1 MSPVRNERVLS
12 SRKTSIACIAL
23 VLGAVASGS
32 FAQTAQHVRP
42 PAVEK
47 KVDATF
53 PTQGLGSRSQV
64 KVVVRVTVTTDGT
77 VADPEIVESG
87 GPAFDAAVLDAVRRW
102 KFRPALRGDVPV
114 PSRIRIPFLFVP
126 PAAAG
131 AAASLDAGV
140 TGLPA
145 IAVAGDDAGVPAAFA
160 GSMDAGTAAPVPEVN
175 QVPAPEGPEAPAAQ
189 ESIRGR
195 ADGGEEVIE
204 VTAATR
210 RHVPTRGAADFQIE
224 TAQLAEV
231 PRGNASEFLKLAPG
245 ILLTNE
251 GGEGHAEQVFLRG
264 FDAREGQ
271 DIEFSVDGVPINESG
286 NFHGNGYSDTH
297 FIIPELVQS
306 LRVLEGPFDPR
317 QGNYAVAGSAE
328 YHLGLTERGLLAKVS
343 DGSYGTRRALLA
355 YGPPGS
361 TTGTFAAVQ
370 LYQTDG
376 YGKNRD
382 GHSASAIAQYEAR
395 NGSSLYRVT
404 AQGYTASFHTAGVL
418 RQDDFAAGRIG
429 FYDTYDFLQGEDASR
444 YSIAAAVESRT
455 ERITFTNQVFAI
467 YRPLRLREDFT
478 GFLLDVQQPDQRP
491 HSQRGDLIDLQVA
504 ETTLGARGSARLSG
518 EWFDLQQQIELG
530 YFARHDITSGFEQ
543 RIEAAT
549 KAPYLTEANLDSN
562 LDDIGLYADA
572 NLRFLPWLALR
583 GGLRADLFTYNV
595 QNLCAVRS
603 VENPSQT
610 NPQPDVSCKTQEG
623 TLGAHREANQSAS
636 TASSTAMPRASVIV
650 GPWAGVSFSASHGR
664 GVRSIDPVYI
674 TQDRATPFA
683 SVTATEAGLTFEGP
697 ILPDVR
703 VAFGTA
709 IFRTRVDQDLIFS
722 QTVGRNTLAGGTTR
736 VGSASAVRISGPVFD
751 VSVNGT
757 YVHATFDDTHLLIP
771 YVPDLVLRG
780 DGAVFTELPW
790 KILNLEGRPA
800 RVTFAT
806 GITFV
811 GRRPLPFG
819 ARSDRIF
826 TIDTNLEV
834 GWPILRVGLS
844 VTNLLD
850 SQYRL
855 GEYNFASDFHSQSQP
870 TLVPVRHFAAGAPRA
885 LLFTITTNFGG
896 SP

>member
-1 MSPVRNERVLS
+1 MPLVRNERVLS
-12 SRKTSIACIAL
+12 SRRVSIAL
-23 VLGAVASGS
+23 VIALGAVALRS
-32 FAQTAQHVRP
+32 FAQTAEHVRP

-53 PTQGLGSRSQV
+53 PTQGLGTRHQV
-64 KVVVRVTVTTDGT
+64 KVVVRVTVATDGT
-77 VADPEIVESG
+77 VVDPEIVESG

-131 AAASLDAGV
+131 AAGSLDGGV
-140 TGLPA
+140 AAPP
-145 IAVAGDDAGVPAAFA
+145 VATAEDAGVPAAVVSSLD
-160 GSMDAGTAAPVPEVN
+160 GGIAAPVPDVT
-175 QVPAPEGPEAPAAQ
+175 QPPASEGSEAAPAE
-189 ESIRGR
+189 ESVRGR

-210 RHVPTRGAADFQIE
+210 RHVPTRGTSDFQIE

-245 ILLTNE
+245 VLLTNE

-271 DIEFSVDGVPINESG
+271 DVEFSVDGVPINESG

-328 YHLGLTERGLLAKVS
+328 FHLGLTERGLLAKVS
-343 DGSYGTRRALLA
+343 DGSYGTRRALIA

-361 TTGTFAAVQ
+361 STGTFAAAQ

-376 YGKNRD
+376 YGQNRD
-382 GHSASAIAQYEAR
+382 GHSASAMAQYEAR

-404 AQGYTASFHTAGVL
+404 AQAYTASFHTAGVL
-418 RQDDFAAGRIG
+418 REDDFAAGRVG
-429 FYDTYDFLQGEDASR
+429 FYDTYDFLQGEDAAR

-455 ERITFTNQVFAI
+455 DRIAFTNQVFAI

-478 GFLLDVQQPDQRP
+478 GFLLDVQEPDQRA
-491 HSQRGDLIDLQVA
+491 HAQRGDLIDLQVK

-518 EWFDLQQQIELG
+518 EWLDLQQQIELG
-530 YFARHDITSGFEQ
+530 YFARHDIASGFQQ

-549 KAPYLTEANLDSN
+549 RAPYLTEANLDSN

-583 GGLRADLFTYNV
+583 GGFRADLFTYNV

-603 VENPSQT
+603 VEHPSPT
-610 NPQPDVSCKTQEG
+610 SPEPDVSCKTQEG
-623 TLGAHREANQSAS
+623 TLGAHREPNQSAS
-636 TASSTAMPRASVIV
+636 TASSTTMPRASVIV
-650 GPWAGVSFSASHGR
+650 GPWAGVSFSASYGR

-683 SVTATEAGLTFEGP
+683 SVTATEAGMTFEGT

-703 VAFGTA
+703 MAFGTA
-709 IFRTRVDQDLIFS
+709 IFRTHVDQDLIFS
-722 QTVGRNTLAGGTTR
+722 QTAGRNTLAGGTTR

-757 YVHATFDDTHLLIP
+757 YVHATLDDTGLLIP

-780 DGAVFTELPW
+780 DGAVFTDLPW

-800 RVTFAT
+800 RITLAT

-819 ARSDRIF
+819 TRSDRIF
-826 TIDTNLEV
+826 TIDTNVEI

>member
-1 MSPVRNERVLS
+1 MPLVRNERVLS
-12 SRKTSIACIAL
+12 SRRVSIAL
-23 VLGAVASGS
+23 VIALGAVALRS
-32 FAQTAQHVRP
+32 FAQTAEHVRP

-53 PTQGLGSRSQV
+53 PTQGLGTRHQV
-64 KVVVRVTVTTDGT
+64 KVVVRVTVATDGT
-77 VADPEIVESG
+77 VVDPEIIESG

-102 KFRPALRGDVPV
+102 KFRPALRGDIPV

-126 PAAAG
+126 PAAGG
-131 AAASLDAGV
+131 AAGSLDGGV
-140 TGLPA
+140 AAPPVA
-145 IAVAGDDAGVPAAFA
+145 IAEDAGVPAAVVSSVD
-160 GSMDAGTAAPVPEVN
+160 GGIAAPVPDVT
-175 QVPAPEGPEAPAAQ
+175 QAPAPEGSEAAPAE
-189 ESIRGR
+189 ESVRGR

-210 RHVPTRGAADFQIE
+210 RHVPTRGTSDFQIE

-245 ILLTNE
+245 VLLTNE

-271 DIEFSVDGVPINESG
+271 DVEFSVDGVPINESG

-328 YHLGLTERGLLAKVS
+328 FHLGLTERGLLAKVS
-343 DGSYGTRRALLA
+343 DGSYGTRRALIA

-361 TTGTFAAVQ
+361 STGTFAAAE

-376 YGKNRD
+376 YGQNRD
-382 GHSASAIAQYEAR
+382 GHSASAMAQYEAR
-395 NGSSLYRVT
+395 NGSSLYRIT
-404 AQGYTASFHTAGVL
+404 AQAYTASFHTAGVL
-418 RQDDFAAGRIG
+418 REDDFAAGRVG
-429 FYDTYDFLQGEDASR
+429 VYDTYDFLQGEDAAR

-455 ERITFTNQVFAI
+455 DRIAFTNQVFAI

-478 GFLLDVQQPDQRP
+478 GFLLDVQEPDQRA
-491 HSQRGDLIDLQVA
+491 HAQRGDLIDLQVK

-518 EWFDLQQQIELG
+518 EWLDLQQQIELG
-530 YFARHDITSGFEQ
+530 YFARHDIASGFQQ

-549 KAPYLTEANLDSN
+549 RAPYLTEANLDSN

-583 GGLRADLFTYNV
+583 GGFRADLFTYNV

-603 VENPSQT
+603 VEHPS
-610 NPQPDVSCKTQEG
+610 PASPEPDVSCKTQEG
-623 TLGAHREANQSAS
+623 TLGAHREPNQSAS
-636 TASSTAMPRASVIV
+636 TASSTTMPRASVIV
-650 GPWAGVSFSASHGR
+650 GPWAGVSFSASYGR

-683 SVTATEAGLTFEGP
+683 SVTATEAGMTFEGT

-703 VAFGTA
+703 MAFGTA
-709 IFRTRVDQDLIFS
+709 IFRTHVDQDLIFS
-722 QTVGRNTLAGGTTR
+722 QTAGRNTLAGGTTR

-757 YVHATFDDTHLLIP
+757 YVHATLDDTGLLIP

-780 DGAVFTELPW
+780 DGAVFTDLPW

-800 RVTFAT
+800 RITLAT

-819 ARSDRIF
+819 TRSDRIF

>member
-1 MSPVRNERVLS
+1 LSLVRNERVLS
-12 SRKTSIACIAL
+12 SRRVSIAL
-23 VLGAVASGS
+23 VTALGAVALRS
-32 FAQTAQHVRP
+32 FGQTAEHVRP

-64 KVVVRVTVTTDGT
+64 KVVVRVMVATDGT
-77 VADPEIVESG
+77 VVDPEIVESG

-131 AAASLDAGV
+131 AAGSLDGGV
-140 TGLPA
+140 AAPPVA
-145 IAVAGDDAGVPAAFA
+145 IAEDAGVPATVVSSVD
-160 GSMDAGTAAPVPEVN
+160 GGIAAPVPDVT
-175 QVPAPEGPEAPAAQ
+175 QPPASEGSEAAPAE
-189 ESIRGR
+189 ESVRGR

-210 RHVPTRGAADFQIE
+210 RHVPTRGTSDFQIE

-245 ILLTNE
+245 VLLTNE

-271 DIEFSVDGVPINESG
+271 DVEFSVDGVPINESG

-328 YHLGLTERGLLAKVS
+328 YHLGLSERGLLAKVS
-343 DGSYGTRRALLA
+343 DGSYGTRRALIA

-361 TTGTFAAVQ
+361 STGTFAAAQ

-376 YGKNRD
+376 YGQNRD
-382 GHSASAIAQYEAR
+382 GHSASAMAQYEAR

-404 AQGYTASFHTAGVL
+404 AQAYTASFHTAGVL
-418 RQDDFAAGRIG
+418 REDDFAAGRVG
-429 FYDTYDFLQGEDASR
+429 FYDTYDFLQGEDAAR
-444 YSIAAAVESRT
+444 YSIAATVESRT
-455 ERITFTNQVFAI
+455 DRIAFTNQVFAI

-478 GFLLDVQQPDQRP
+478 GFLLDVQEPDQRA
-491 HSQRGDLIDLQVA
+491 HAQRGDLIDLQVK

-518 EWFDLQQQIELG
+518 EWLDLQQQIELG
-530 YFARHDITSGFEQ
+530 YFARHDIASGFQQ

-549 KAPYLTEANLDSN
+549 RAPYLTEANLDSN

-583 GGLRADLFTYNV
+583 GGFRADLFTYNV

-603 VENPSQT
+603 VEHPS
-610 NPQPDVSCKTQEG
+610 PASPEPDVSCKTEEG
-623 TLGAHREANQSAS
+623 TLGVHREPNQSAS
-636 TASSTAMPRASVIV
+636 TASSTTMPRASVIV
-650 GPWAGVSFSASHGR
+650 GPWAGVSFSASYGR

-683 SVTATEAGLTFEGP
+683 SVTATEAGMTFEGT

-703 VAFGTA
+703 MAFGTA
-709 IFRTRVDQDLIFS
+709 IFRTHVDQDLIFS
-722 QTVGRNTLAGGTTR
+722 QTAGRNTLAGGTTR

-757 YVHATFDDTHLLIP
+757 YVHATVDDTGLLIP

-780 DGAVFTELPW
+780 DGAVFTDLPW

-800 RVTFAT
+800 RITFAT

-819 ARSDRIF
+819 TRSDRIF

>member
-1 MSPVRNERVLS
+1 MSLVRNERVLS
-12 SRKTSIACIAL
+12 SRRVSIAL
-23 VLGAVASGS
+23 VTALGAVALRS
-32 FAQTAQHVRP
+32 FGQTAEHVRP

-64 KVVVRVTVTTDGT
+64 KVVVRVMVATDGT
-77 VADPEIVESG
+77 LVDPEIVESG

-131 AAASLDAGV
+131 AAGSLDGGV
-140 TGLPA
+140 AAPPVA
-145 IAVAGDDAGVPAAFA
+145 IAEDAGVPATVVSSVD
-160 GSMDAGTAAPVPEVN
+160 GGIAAPVPDVT
-175 QVPAPEGPEAPAAQ
+175 QPPASEGSEAAPAE
-189 ESIRGR
+189 ESVRGR

-204 VTAATR
+204 VTAATH
-210 RHVPTRGAADFQIE
+210 RHVPTRGTSDFQIE

-245 ILLTNE
+245 VLLTNE

-271 DIEFSVDGVPINESG
+271 DVEFSVDGVPVNESG

-328 YHLGLTERGLLAKVS
+328 YHLGLSERGLLAKVS
-343 DGSYGTRRALLA
+343 DGRYGTRRALIA

-361 TTGTFAAVQ
+361 SAGTFAAAQ

-376 YGKNRD
+376 YGQNRD
-382 GHSASAIAQYEAR
+382 GHSASAMAQHEAR

-404 AQGYTASFHTAGVL
+404 AQAYTASFHTAGVL
-418 RQDDFAAGRIG
+418 REDDFAAGRVG
-429 FYDTYDFLQGEDASR
+429 FYDTYDFLQGEDAAR

-455 ERITFTNQVFAI
+455 DRIAFTNQVFAI

-478 GFLLDVQQPDQRP
+478 GFLLDVQEPDQRA
-491 HSQRGDLIDLQVA
+491 HAQRGDLIDLQVK

-518 EWFDLQQQIELG
+518 EWLDLQQQIELG
-530 YFARHDITSGFEQ
+530 YFARHDIASGFQQ

-549 KAPYLTEANLDSN
+549 RAPYLTEANLDSN

-583 GGLRADLFTYNV
+583 GGFRADLFTYNV

-603 VENPSQT
+603 VEHPSPT
-610 NPQPDVSCKTQEG
+610 SPEPDVSCKTQEG
-623 TLGAHREANQSAS
+623 TLGAHREPNQSAS
-636 TASSTAMPRASVIV
+636 TASSTTMPRASVIV
-650 GPWAGVSFSASHGR
+650 GPWAGVSFSASYGR

-683 SVTATEAGLTFEGP
+683 SVTATEAGMTFEGT

-703 VAFGTA
+703 MAFGTA
-709 IFRTRVDQDLIFS
+709 IFRTHVDQDLIFS
-722 QTVGRNTLAGGTTR
+722 QTAGRNTLAGGTTR

-757 YVHATFDDTHLLIP
+757 YVHATVDDTGLLIP

-780 DGAVFTELPW
+780 DGAVFTDLPW

-800 RVTFAT
+800 RITFAT

-819 ARSDRIF
+819 TRSDRIF

>member
-1 MSPVRNERVLS
+1 MPLVRNERVLS
-12 SRKTSIACIAL
+12 SRRVSIAL
-23 VLGAVASGS
+23 VIALGAVALRS
-32 FAQTAQHVRP
+32 FAQTAEHVRP

-53 PTQGLGSRSQV
+53 PTQGLGTRHQV
-64 KVVVRVTVTTDGT
+64 KVVVRVTVATDGT
-77 VADPEIVESG
+77 VVDPEIVESG

-131 AAASLDAGV
+131 AAGSLDGGV
-140 TGLPA
+140 AAPPVA
-145 IAVAGDDAGVPAAFA
+145 IAEDAGVPAAVVSSLD
-160 GSMDAGTAAPVPEVN
+160 GGIAAPVPDVT
-175 QVPAPEGPEAPAAQ
+175 QPPASEGSEAAPAE
-189 ESIRGR
+189 ESVRGR

-210 RHVPTRGAADFQIE
+210 RHVPTRGTSDFQIE

-245 ILLTNE
+245 VLLTNE

-271 DIEFSVDGVPINESG
+271 DVEFSVDGVPINESG

-328 YHLGLTERGLLAKVS
+328 FHLGLTERGLLAKVS
-343 DGSYGTRRALLA
+343 DGSYGTRRALIA

-361 TTGTFAAVQ
+361 STGTFAAAQ

-376 YGKNRD
+376 YGQNRD
-382 GHSASAIAQYEAR
+382 GHSASAMAQYEAR

-404 AQGYTASFHTAGVL
+404 AQAYTASFHTAGVL
-418 RQDDFAAGRIG
+418 REDDFAAGRVG
-429 FYDTYDFLQGEDASR
+429 FYDTYDFLQGEDAAR

-455 ERITFTNQVFAI
+455 DRIAFTNQVFAI

-478 GFLLDVQQPDQRP
+478 GFLLDVQEPDQRA
-491 HSQRGDLIDLQVA
+491 HAQRGDLIDLQVK

-518 EWFDLQQQIELG
+518 EWLDLQQQIELG
-530 YFARHDITSGFEQ
+530 YFARHDIASGFQQ

-549 KAPYLTEANLDSN
+549 RAPYLTEANLDSN

-583 GGLRADLFTYNV
+583 GGFRADLFTYNV

-603 VENPSQT
+603 VEHPSPT
-610 NPQPDVSCKTQEG
+610 SPEPDVSCKTQEG
-623 TLGAHREANQSAS
+623 TLGAHREPNQSAS
-636 TASSTAMPRASVIV
+636 TASSTTMPRASVIV
-650 GPWAGVSFSASHGR
+650 GPWAGVSLSASYGR

-683 SVTATEAGLTFEGP
+683 SVTATEAGMTFEGT

-703 VAFGTA
+703 MAFGTA
-709 IFRTRVDQDLIFS
+709 IFRTHVDQDLIFS
-722 QTVGRNTLAGGTTR
+722 QTAGRNTLAGGTTR

-757 YVHATFDDTHLLIP
+757 YVHATLDDTGLLIP

-780 DGAVFTELPW
+780 DGAVFTDLPW

-800 RVTFAT
+800 RITLAT

-819 ARSDRIF
+819 TRSDRIF
-826 TIDTNLEV
+826 TIDTNVEI

>member
-1 MSPVRNERVLS
+1 MPLVRNERVLS
-12 SRKTSIACIAL
+12 SRRVSIAL
-23 VLGAVASGS
+23 VIALGAVALRS
-32 FAQTAQHVRP
+32 FAQTAEHVRP

-64 KVVVRVTVTTDGT
+64 KVVVRVMVATDGT
-77 VADPEIVESG
+77 LVDPEIVESG

-131 AAASLDAGV
+131 AAGSLDGGV
-140 TGLPA
+140 AAPPVA
-145 IAVAGDDAGVPAAFA
+145 IAEDAGVPATVVSSVD
-160 GSMDAGTAAPVPEVN
+160 GGIAAPVPDVT
-175 QVPAPEGPEAPAAQ
+175 QPPASEGSEAAPAE
-189 ESIRGR
+189 ESVRGR

-210 RHVPTRGAADFQIE
+210 RHVPTRGTSDFQIV

-245 ILLTNE
+245 VLLTNE

-271 DIEFSVDGVPINESG
+271 DVEFSVDGVPINESG

-328 YHLGLTERGLLAKVS
+328 FHLGLTERGLLAKVS
-343 DGSYGTRRALLA
+343 DGSYGTRRALIA

-361 TTGTFAAVQ
+361 STGTFAAAQ

-376 YGKNRD
+376 YGQNRD
-382 GHSASAIAQYEAR
+382 GHSASAMAQYEAR

-404 AQGYTASFHTAGVL
+404 AQAYTASFHTAGVL
-418 RQDDFAAGRIG
+418 REDDFAAGRVG
-429 FYDTYDFLQGEDASR
+429 FYDTYDFLQGEDAAR

-455 ERITFTNQVFAI
+455 DRIAFTNQVFAI

-478 GFLLDVQQPDQRP
+478 GFLLDVQEPDQRA
-491 HSQRGDLIDLQVA
+491 HAQRGDLIDLQVK

-518 EWFDLQQQIELG
+518 EWLDLQQQIELG
-530 YFARHDITSGFEQ
+530 YFARHDIASGFQQ

-549 KAPYLTEANLDSN
+549 RAPYLTEANLDSN

-583 GGLRADLFTYNV
+583 GGFRADLFTYNV

-603 VENPSQT
+603 VEHPSPT
-610 NPQPDVSCKTQEG
+610 SPEPDVSCKTQEG
-623 TLGAHREANQSAS
+623 TLGAHREPNQSAS
-636 TASSTAMPRASVIV
+636 TASSTTMPRASVIV
-650 GPWAGVSFSASHGR
+650 GPWAGVSLSASYGR

-683 SVTATEAGLTFEGP
+683 SVTATEAGMTFEGT

-703 VAFGTA
+703 MAFGTA
-709 IFRTRVDQDLIFS
+709 IFRTHVDQDLIFS
-722 QTVGRNTLAGGTTR
+722 QTAGRNTLAGGTTR

-757 YVHATFDDTHLLIP
+757 YVHATLDDTGLLIP

-780 DGAVFTELPW
+780 DGAVFTDLPW

-800 RVTFAT
+800 RITLAT

-819 ARSDRIF
+819 TRSDRIF

>member
-1 MSPVRNERVLS
+1 MPLVRNERVLS
-12 SRKTSIACIAL
+12 SRRVSIAL
-23 VLGAVASGS
+23 VIALGAVALRS
-32 FAQTAQHVRP
+32 FAQTAEHVRP

-53 PTQGLGSRSQV
+53 PTQGLGTRHQV
-64 KVVVRVTVTTDGT
+64 KVVVRVMVATDGT
-77 VADPEIVESG
+77 VVDPEIVESG

-131 AAASLDAGV
+131 AAGSLDGGV
-140 TGLPA
+140 AAPPVA
-145 IAVAGDDAGVPAAFA
+145 IAEDAGVPAAVVSSVD
-160 GSMDAGTAAPVPEVN
+160 GGIAAPVPDVT
-175 QVPAPEGPEAPAAQ
+175 QPPASEGSEASPAE
-189 ESIRGR
+189 ESVRGR

-210 RHVPTRGAADFQIE
+210 RHVPTRGTSDFQIE

-245 ILLTNE
+245 VLLTNE

-271 DIEFSVDGVPINESG
+271 DVEFSVDGVPINESG

-328 YHLGLTERGLLAKVS
+328 FHLGLTERGLLAKVS
-343 DGSYGTRRALLA
+343 DGSYGTRRALIA

-361 TTGTFAAVQ
+361 STGTFAAAQ

-376 YGKNRD
+376 YGQNRD
-382 GHSASAIAQYEAR
+382 GHSASAMAQYEAR

-404 AQGYTASFHTAGVL
+404 AQAYTASFHTAGVL
-418 RQDDFAAGRIG
+418 REDDFAAGRVG
-429 FYDTYDFLQGEDASR
+429 FYDTYDFLQGEDAAR

-455 ERITFTNQVFAI
+455 DRIAFTNQVFAI

-478 GFLLDVQQPDQRP
+478 GFLLDVQEPDQRA
-491 HSQRGDLIDLQVA
+491 HAQRGDLIDLQVK

-518 EWFDLQQQIELG
+518 EWLDLQQQIELG
-530 YFARHDITSGFEQ
+530 YFARHDIASGFQQ

-549 KAPYLTEANLDSN
+549 RAPYLTEANLDSN

-583 GGLRADLFTYNV
+583 GGFRADLFTYNV

-603 VENPSQT
+603 VEHPS
-610 NPQPDVSCKTQEG
+610 PASPEPDVSCKSQEG
-623 TLGAHREANQSAS
+623 TLGAHREPNQSAS
-636 TASSTAMPRASVIV
+636 TASSTTMPRASVIV
-650 GPWAGVSFSASHGR
+650 GPWAGVSLSASYGR

-683 SVTATEAGLTFEGP
+683 SVTATEAGMTFEGT

-703 VAFGTA
+703 MAFGTA
-709 IFRTRVDQDLIFS
+709 IFRTHVDQDLIFS
-722 QTVGRNTLAGGTTR
+722 QTAGRNTLAGGTTR

-757 YVHATFDDTHLLIP
+757 YVHATLDDTGLLIP

-780 DGAVFTELPW
+780 DGAVFTDLPW

-800 RVTFAT
+800 RITLAT

-819 ARSDRIF
+819 TRSDRIF
-826 TIDTNLEV
+826 TIDTNVEI

>member
-1 MSPVRNERVLS
+1 MPLVRNERVLS
-12 SRKTSIACIAL
+12 SRRVSIAL
-23 VLGAVASGS
+23 VIALGAVALRS
-32 FAQTAQHVRP
+32 FAQTAEHVRP

-64 KVVVRVTVTTDGT
+64 KVVVRVTVATDGT
-77 VADPEIVESG
+77 VVDPEIVESG

-131 AAASLDAGV
+131 AAGSLDGGV
-140 TGLPA
+140 AAPPVA
-145 IAVAGDDAGVPAAFA
+145 IAEDAGVPAAVVSSVD
-160 GSMDAGTAAPVPEVN
+160 GGIAAPVPDVT
-175 QVPAPEGPEAPAAQ
+175 QAPAPEGSEAAPAE
-189 ESIRGR
+189 ESVRGR

-210 RHVPTRGAADFQIE
+210 RHVPTRGTSDFQIE

-245 ILLTNE
+245 VLLTNE

-271 DIEFSVDGVPINESG
+271 DVEFSVDGVPINESG

-328 YHLGLTERGLLAKVS
+328 FHLGLTERGLLAKVS
-343 DGSYGTRRALLA
+343 DGSYGTRRALIA

-361 TTGTFAAVQ
+361 SAGTFAAAQ

-376 YGKNRD
+376 YGQNRD
-382 GHSASAIAQYEAR
+382 GHSASAMAQHEAR

-404 AQGYTASFHTAGVL
+404 AQAYTASFHTAGVL
-418 RQDDFAAGRIG
+418 REDDFAAGRVG
-429 FYDTYDFLQGEDASR
+429 FYDTYDFLQGEDAAR

-455 ERITFTNQVFAI
+455 DRIAFTNQVFAI

-478 GFLLDVQQPDQRP
+478 GFLLDVQEPDQRA
-491 HSQRGDLIDLQVA
+491 HAQRGDLIDLQVK

-518 EWFDLQQQIELG
+518 EWLDLQQQIELG
-530 YFARHDITSGFEQ
+530 YFARHDIASGFQQ

-549 KAPYLTEANLDSN
+549 RAPYLTEANLDSN

-583 GGLRADLFTYNV
+583 GGFRADLFTYNV

-603 VENPSQT
+603 VEHPSPT
-610 NPQPDVSCKTQEG
+610 SPEPDVSCKTQEG
-623 TLGAHREANQSAS
+623 TLGAHREPNQSAS
-636 TASSTAMPRASVIV
+636 TASSTTMPRASVIV
-650 GPWAGVSFSASHGR
+650 GPWAGVSFSASYGR

-683 SVTATEAGLTFEGP
+683 SVTATEAGMTFEGT

-703 VAFGTA
+703 MAFGTA
-709 IFRTRVDQDLIFS
+709 IFRTHVDQDLIFS
-722 QTVGRNTLAGGTTR
+722 QTAGRNTLAGGTTR
-736 VGSASAVRISGPVFD
+736 VGSASAVRLSGPVFD
-751 VSVNGT
+751 VSVNGA
-757 YVHATFDDTHLLIP
+757 YVHATLDDTGLLIP

-780 DGAVFTELPW
+780 DGAVFTDLPW

-800 RVTFAT
+800 RITFAT

-819 ARSDRIF
+819 TRSDRIF

-885 LLFTITTNFGG
+885 LLFTITTNFEG

>member
-1 MSPVRNERVLS
+1 LSPVRNERVLS
-12 SRKTSIACIAL
+12 SRKTSIALVIA
-23 VLGAVASGS
+23 LGAVASRS
-32 FAQTAQHVRP
+32 AAQTAQHVRP

-131 AAASLDAGV
+131 AVASLDGGV

-145 IAVAGDDAGVPAAFA
+145 IAPAAGDAGIPAAVA
-160 GSMDAGTAAPVPEVN
+160 GSMDAGTVAPIPEVS
-175 QVPAPEGPEAPAAQ
+175 QVPAPEAPAG
-189 ESIRGR
+189 EENVRGR

-210 RHVPTRGAADFQIE
+210 RQVPTRGAADFQIE

-328 YHLGLTERGLLAKVS
+328 FHLGLTERGLLAKVS
-343 DGSYGTRRALLA
+343 DGSYGTRRALIA
-355 YGPPGS
+355 FGPPGS
-361 TTGTFAAVQ
+361 STGTFAAAQ
-370 LYQTDG
+370 LYETDG
-376 YGKNRD
+376 YGQNRD

-404 AQGYTASFHTAGVL
+404 AQAYTASFHTAGVL
-418 RQDDFAAGRIG
+418 RQDDFAAGRVG
-429 FYDTYDFLQGEDASR
+429 FYDTYDPRQGEDASR
-444 YSIAAAVESRT
+444 YSIAAAVESHAD
-455 ERITFTNQVFAI
+455 RIAFTNQVFAI
-467 YRPLRLREDFT
+467 YRPLRLRENFT
-478 GFLLDVQQPDQRP
+478 GFLLDVQEPQQQP
-491 HSQRGDLIDLQVA
+491 HGQRGDLLDLQVA
-504 ETTLGARGSARLSG
+504 ETTIGARGSARFSEQWL
-518 EWFDLQQQIELG
+518 DQLQQIELG
-530 YFARHDITSGFEQ
+530 YFARHDIASALEQ

-549 KAPYLTEANLDSN
+549 GAPYLTDANLNSN

-583 GGLRADLFTYNV
+583 GGVRADLFTYNL
-595 QNLCAVRS
+595 QNLCAVQS
-603 VENPSQT
+603 VEHPSPT
-610 NPQPDVSCKTQEG
+610 NPQSDVSCQSQENF
-623 TLGAHREANQSAS
+623 GAHREPNQSAS
-636 TASSTAMPRASVIV
+636 TATTATMPRASLVL
-650 GPWAGVSFSASHGR
+650 GPWSGVSFSASYGR

-674 TQDRATPFA
+674 TQDRATPF
-683 SVTATEAGLTFEGP
+683 SSATGVEAGLTFEGP
-697 ILPDVR
+697 LLPDVR
-703 VAFGTA
+703 VAFSTA
-709 IFRTRVDQDLIFS
+709 IFRTHVDQDLIFS
-722 QTVGRNTLAGGTTR
+722 QTAGRNTLAGGTTR
-736 VGSASAVRISGPVFD
+736 LGSATALRVAGPAFD

-757 YVHATFDDTHLLIP
+757 YVHATFDDTDLLIP
-771 YVPDLVLRG
+771 YVPDLVVRG
-780 DGAVFTELPW
+780 DGAIFKDLPW
-790 KILNLEGRPA
+790 KGLDLEGKPA
-800 RVTFAT
+800 RITFAT

-811 GRRPLPFG
+811 GQRPLPFG

-826 TIDTNLEV
+826 TIDTNLEF
-834 GWPILRVGLS
+834 GWPLLRIGLS
-844 VTNLLD
+844 VTNLLNT
-850 SQYRL
+850 QYRL
-855 GEYNFASDFHSQSQP
+855 GEYNFASDFHSQSEP

-885 LLFTITTNFGG
+885 LLFTLTTNFGG

>member
-1 MSPVRNERVLS
+1 LPLVRNERVLS
-12 SRKTSIACIAL
+12 SRRVSIAL
-23 VLGAVASGS
+23 VIALGAVALRS
-32 FAQTAQHVRP
+32 FAQTAEHVRP

-64 KVVVRVTVTTDGT
+64 KVVVRVTVATDGT
-77 VADPEIVESG
+77 VVDPEIVESG

-131 AAASLDAGV
+131 AAGSLDGGV
-140 TGLPA
+140 AAPPVA
-145 IAVAGDDAGVPAAFA
+145 IAEDAGVPAAVVSSVD
-160 GSMDAGTAAPVPEVN
+160 GGIAAPVPDVT
-175 QVPAPEGPEAPAAQ
+175 QRPASEGSEAAPAE
-189 ESIRGR
+189 ESVRGR

-204 VTAATR
+204 VTAATH
-210 RHVPTRGAADFQIE
+210 RHVPTRGTSDFQIE

-245 ILLTNE
+245 VLLTNE

-271 DIEFSVDGVPINESG
+271 DVEFSVDGVPVNESG

-328 YHLGLTERGLLAKVS
+328 YHLGLSERGLLAKVS
-343 DGSYGTRRALLA
+343 DGRYGTRRALIA

-361 TTGTFAAVQ
+361 SAGTFAAAQ

-376 YGKNRD
+376 YGQNRD
-382 GHSASAIAQYEAR
+382 GHSASAMAQHEAR

-404 AQGYTASFHTAGVL
+404 AQAYTASFHTAGVL
-418 RQDDFAAGRIG
+418 REDDFAAGRVG
-429 FYDTYDFLQGEDASR
+429 FYDTYDFLQGEDAAR

-455 ERITFTNQVFAI
+455 DRIAFTNQVFAI

-478 GFLLDVQQPDQRP
+478 GFLLDVQEPDQRA
-491 HSQRGDLIDLQVA
+491 HAQRGDLIDLQVK

-518 EWFDLQQQIELG
+518 EWLDLQQQIELG
-530 YFARHDITSGFEQ
+530 YFARHDIASGFQQ

-549 KAPYLTEANLDSN
+549 RAPYLTEANLDSN

-583 GGLRADLFTYNV
+583 GGFRADLFTYNV

-603 VENPSQT
+603 VEHPSPT
-610 NPQPDVSCKTQEG
+610 SPEPDVSCKTQEG
-623 TLGAHREANQSAS
+623 TLGAHREPNQSAS
-636 TASSTAMPRASVIV
+636 TASSTTMPRASVIV
-650 GPWAGVSFSASHGR
+650 GPWAGVSFSASYGR

-683 SVTATEAGLTFEGP
+683 SVTATEAGMTFEGT

-703 VAFGTA
+703 MAFGTA
-709 IFRTRVDQDLIFS
+709 IFRTHVDQDLIFS
-722 QTVGRNTLAGGTTR
+722 QTAGRNTLAGGTTR
-736 VGSASAVRISGPVFD
+736 VGSASAVRLSGPVFD
-751 VSVNGT
+751 VSVNGA
-757 YVHATFDDTHLLIP
+757 YVHATLDDTGLLIP

-780 DGAVFTELPW
+780 DGAVFTDLPW

-800 RVTFAT
+800 RITFAT

-819 ARSDRIF
+819 TRSDRIF

>member
-1 MSPVRNERVLS
+1 MPLVRNERVLS
-12 SRKTSIACIAL
+12 SRRVSIAL
-23 VLGAVASGS
+23 VIALGAVALRS
-32 FAQTAQHVRP
+32 FAQTAEHVRP

-47 KVDATF
+47 KIDATF
-53 PTQGLGSRSQV
+53 PTQGLGTRHQI
-64 KVVVRVTVTTDGT
+64 KVVVRVTVATDGT
-77 VADPEIVESG
+77 VVDPEIVESG

-131 AAASLDAGV
+131 AAGSLDGGAAAPPV
-140 TGLPA
+140 A
-145 IAVAGDDAGVPAAFA
+145 IAEDAGVPAAVVSSVD
-160 GSMDAGTAAPVPEVN
+160 GGIAAPVPDVT
-175 QVPAPEGPEAPAAQ
+175 QPPASEGSEAAPAE
-189 ESIRGR
+189 ESVRGR

-210 RHVPTRGAADFQIE
+210 RHVPTRGTSDFQIE

-245 ILLTNE
+245 VLLTNE

-328 YHLGLTERGLLAKVS
+328 YHLGLSERGLLAKFS
-343 DGSYGTRRALLA
+343 DGSYGTRRALIE

-361 TTGTFAAVQ
+361 STGTFAAAQ

-376 YGKNRD
+376 YGQNRD

-404 AQGYTASFHTAGVL
+404 AQAYTASFHTAGVL
-418 RQDDFAAGRIG
+418 RQDDFAAGRVG
-429 FYDTYDFLQGEDASR
+429 FYDTYDFRQGEDASR
-444 YSIAAAVESRT
+444 YSIAAAVESRAD
-455 ERITFTNQVFAI
+455 RIAFTNQVFAI

-478 GFLLDVQQPDQRP
+478 GFLLDVQEPQQQP
-491 HSQRGDLIDLQVA
+491 HGQRGDLLDLQVA
-504 ETTLGARGSARLSG
+504 ETTIGARGSARFSQQ
-518 EWFDLQQQIELG
+518 WFDQLQQIELG
-530 YFARHDITSGFEQ
+530 YFARHDIASALEQ

-549 KAPYLTEANLDSN
+549 GAPYLTDANLNSN
-562 LDDIGLYADA
+562 IDDIGFYADA
-572 NLRFLPWLALR
+572 NVRLLPWLALR
-583 GGLRADLFTYNV
+583 GGVRADLFTYNV
-595 QNLCAVRS
+595 QNLCAVQS
-603 VENPSQT
+603 VEHPSPT
-610 NPQPDVSCKTQEG
+610 NPQTDVSCQSQENF
-623 TLGAHREANQSAS
+623 GAHREPNQSAS
-636 TASSTAMPRASVIV
+636 TASTATMPRASLIL
-650 GPWAGVSFSASHGR
+650 GPWAGVSFSASYGQ
-664 GVRSIDPVYI
+664 GVRSVDPVYI

-683 SVTATEAGLTFEGP
+683 SVVAEEAGLTFEGP
-697 ILPDVR
+697 LLPDVR

-709 IFRTRVDQDLIFS
+709 LFRTHVDQDLIFS
-722 QTVGRNTLAGGTTR
+722 QTAGRNTLAGGTTR
-736 VGSASAVRISGPVFD
+736 LGSASAVRISGPVFD

-780 DGAVFTELPW
+780 DGAIFKDLPW
-790 KILNLEGRPA
+790 KIFDLDGRPA
-800 RVTFAT
+800 RV
-806 GITFV
+806 
-811 GRRPLPFG
+811 
-819 ARSDRIF
+819 
-826 TIDTNLEV
+826 
-834 GWPILRVGLS
+834 
-844 VTNLLD
+844 
-850 SQYRL
+850 
-855 GEYNFASDFHSQSQP
+855 
-870 TLVPVRHFAAGAPRA
+870 
-885 LLFTITTNFGG
+885 
-896 SP
+896 

>member
-1 MSPVRNERVLS
+1 MPLVRNERVLS
-12 SRKTSIACIAL
+12 SRRVSIAL
-23 VLGAVASGS
+23 VIALGAVALRS
-32 FAQTAQHVRP
+32 FAQTAEHVRP

-53 PTQGLGSRSQV
+53 PTQGLGTRHQV
-64 KVVVRVTVTTDGT
+64 KVVVRVTVATDGT
-77 VADPEIVESG
+77 VVDPEIVESG

-131 AAASLDAGV
+131 AAGSLDGGAAAPPV
-140 TGLPA
+140 A
-145 IAVAGDDAGVPAAFA
+145 IAEDAGVPAVVVSSVD
-160 GSMDAGTAAPVPEVN
+160 GGIAAPVPDVT
-175 QVPAPEGPEAPAAQ
+175 QPPASEGSEAAPAE
-189 ESIRGR
+189 ESVRGR

-210 RHVPTRGAADFQIE
+210 RHVPTRGTSDFQIE

-245 ILLTNE
+245 VLLTNE

-271 DIEFSVDGVPINESG
+271 DVEFSVDGVPINESG

-328 YHLGLTERGLLAKVS
+328 FHLGLTERGLLAKVS
-343 DGSYGTRRALLA
+343 DGSYGTRRALIA

-361 TTGTFAAVQ
+361 STGTFAAAQ

-376 YGKNRD
+376 YGQNRD
-382 GHSASAIAQYEAR
+382 GHSASAMAQYEAR

-404 AQGYTASFHTAGVL
+404 AQAYTASFHTAGVL
-418 RQDDFAAGRIG
+418 REDDFAAGRVG
-429 FYDTYDFLQGEDASR
+429 FYDTYDFLQGEDAAR

-455 ERITFTNQVFAI
+455 DRIAFTNQVFAI

-478 GFLLDVQQPDQRP
+478 GFLLDVQEPDQRA
-491 HSQRGDLIDLQVA
+491 HAQRGDLIDLQVK

-518 EWFDLQQQIELG
+518 EWLDLQQQIELG
-530 YFARHDITSGFEQ
+530 YFARHDIASGFQQ

-549 KAPYLTEANLDSN
+549 RAPYLTEANLDSN

-583 GGLRADLFTYNV
+583 GGFRADLFTYNV

-603 VENPSQT
+603 VEHPSPT
-610 NPQPDVSCKTQEG
+610 SPEPDVSCKTQEG
-623 TLGAHREANQSAS
+623 TLGAHREPNQSAS
-636 TASSTAMPRASVIV
+636 TASSTTMPRASVIV
-650 GPWAGVSFSASHGR
+650 GPWAGVSLSASYGR

-683 SVTATEAGLTFEGP
+683 SVTATEAGMTFEGT

-703 VAFGTA
+703 MAFGTA
-709 IFRTRVDQDLIFS
+709 IFRTHVDQDLIFS
-722 QTVGRNTLAGGTTR
+722 QTAGRNTLAGGTTR

-757 YVHATFDDTHLLIP
+757 YVHATLDDTGLLIP

-780 DGAVFTELPW
+780 DGAVFTDLPW

-800 RVTFAT
+800 RITLAT

-819 ARSDRIF
+819 TRSDRIF
-826 TIDTNLEV
+826 TIDTNVEI

>member
-1 MSPVRNERVLS
+1 LPLVRNERVLS
-12 SRKTSIACIAL
+12 SRRVSIAL
-23 VLGAVASGS
+23 VIALGAVALRS
-32 FAQTAQHVRP
+32 FAQTAEHVRP

-53 PTQGLGSRSQV
+53 PTQGLGTRHQV
-64 KVVVRVTVTTDGT
+64 KVVVRVTVATDGT
-77 VADPEIVESG
+77 VVDPEIVESG

-131 AAASLDAGV
+131 AAGSLDGGV
-140 TGLPA
+140 AAPPVA
-145 IAVAGDDAGVPAAFA
+145 IAEDAGVPAAVVSSLD
-160 GSMDAGTAAPVPEVN
+160 GGIAAPVPDVT
-175 QVPAPEGPEAPAAQ
+175 QPPASEGSEAAPAE
-189 ESIRGR
+189 ESVRGR

-210 RHVPTRGAADFQIE
+210 RHVPTRGTSDFQIE

-245 ILLTNE
+245 VLLTNE

-271 DIEFSVDGVPINESG
+271 DVEFSVDGVPINESG

-328 YHLGLTERGLLAKVS
+328 FHLGLTERGLLAKVS
-343 DGSYGTRRALLA
+343 DGSYGTRRALIA

-361 TTGTFAAVQ
+361 STGTFAAAQ

-376 YGKNRD
+376 YGQNRD
-382 GHSASAIAQYEAR
+382 GHSASAMAQYEAR

-404 AQGYTASFHTAGVL
+404 AQAYTASFHTAGVL
-418 RQDDFAAGRIG
+418 REDDFAAGRVG
-429 FYDTYDFLQGEDASR
+429 FYDTYDFLQGEDAAR

-455 ERITFTNQVFAI
+455 DRIAFTNQVFAI

-478 GFLLDVQQPDQRP
+478 GFLLDVQEPDQRA
-491 HSQRGDLIDLQVA
+491 HAQRGDLIDLQVK

-518 EWFDLQQQIELG
+518 EWLDLQQQIELG
-530 YFARHDITSGFEQ
+530 YFARHDIASGFQQ

-549 KAPYLTEANLDSN
+549 RAPYLTEANLDSN

-583 GGLRADLFTYNV
+583 GGFRADLFTYNV

-603 VENPSQT
+603 VEHPSPT
-610 NPQPDVSCKTQEG
+610 SPEPDVSCKTQEG
-623 TLGAHREANQSAS
+623 TLGAHREPNQSAS
-636 TASSTAMPRASVIV
+636 TASSTTMPRASVIV
-650 GPWAGVSFSASHGR
+650 GPWAGVSLSASYGR

-683 SVTATEAGLTFEGP
+683 SVTATEAGMTFEGT

-703 VAFGTA
+703 MAFGTA
-709 IFRTRVDQDLIFS
+709 IFRTHVDQDLIFS
-722 QTVGRNTLAGGTTR
+722 QTAGRNTLAGGTTR

-757 YVHATFDDTHLLIP
+757 YVHATLDDTGLLIP

-780 DGAVFTELPW
+780 DGAVFTDLPW

-800 RVTFAT
+800 RITLAT

-819 ARSDRIF
+819 TRSDRIF
-826 TIDTNLEV
+826 TIDTNVEI

>member
-1 MSPVRNERVLS
+1 MPLVRNERVLS
-12 SRKTSIACIAL
+12 SRRVSIAL
-23 VLGAVASGS
+23 VIALGAVALRS
-32 FAQTAQHVRP
+32 FAQTAEHVRP

-53 PTQGLGSRSQV
+53 PTQGLGTRHQV
-64 KVVVRVTVTTDGT
+64 KVVVRVTVATDGT
-77 VADPEIVESG
+77 VVDPEIVESG

-131 AAASLDAGV
+131 AAGSLDGGAAAPPV
-140 TGLPA
+140 A
-145 IAVAGDDAGVPAAFA
+145 IAEDAGVPAAVVSSVD
-160 GSMDAGTAAPVPEVN
+160 GGIAAPVPDVT
-175 QVPAPEGPEAPAAQ
+175 QPPASEGSEAAPAE
-189 ESIRGR
+189 ESVRGR

-210 RHVPTRGAADFQIE
+210 RHVPTRGTSDFQIE

-245 ILLTNE
+245 VLLTNE

-271 DIEFSVDGVPINESG
+271 DVEFSVDGVPINESG

-328 YHLGLTERGLLAKVS
+328 FHLGLTERGLLAKVS
-343 DGSYGTRRALLA
+343 DGSYGTRRALIA

-361 TTGTFAAVQ
+361 STGTFAAAQ

-376 YGKNRD
+376 YGQNRD
-382 GHSASAIAQYEAR
+382 GHSASAMAQYEAR

-404 AQGYTASFHTAGVL
+404 AQAYTASFHTAGVL
-418 RQDDFAAGRIG
+418 REDDFAAGRVG
-429 FYDTYDFLQGEDASR
+429 FYDTYDFLQGEDAAR

-455 ERITFTNQVFAI
+455 DRIAFTNQVFAI

-478 GFLLDVQQPDQRP
+478 GFLLDVQEPDQRA
-491 HSQRGDLIDLQVA
+491 HAQRGDLIDLQVK

-518 EWFDLQQQIELG
+518 EWLDLQQQIELG
-530 YFARHDITSGFEQ
+530 YFARHDIASGFQQ

-549 KAPYLTEANLDSN
+549 RAPYLTEANLDSN

-583 GGLRADLFTYNV
+583 GGFRADLFTYNV

-603 VENPSQT
+603 VEHPSPT
-610 NPQPDVSCKTQEG
+610 SPEPDVSCKTQEG
-623 TLGAHREANQSAS
+623 TLGAHREPNQSAS
-636 TASSTAMPRASVIV
+636 TASSTTMPRASVIV
-650 GPWAGVSFSASHGR
+650 GPWAGVSFSASYGR

-683 SVTATEAGLTFEGP
+683 SVTATEAGMTFEGT

-703 VAFGTA
+703 MAFGTA
-709 IFRTRVDQDLIFS
+709 IFRTHVDQDLIFS
-722 QTVGRNTLAGGTTR
+722 QTAGRNTLAGGTTR

-757 YVHATFDDTHLLIP
+757 YVHATLDDTGLLIP

-780 DGAVFTELPW
+780 DGAVFTDLPW

-800 RVTFAT
+800 RITLAT

-819 ARSDRIF
+819 TRSDRIF
-826 TIDTNLEV
+826 TIDTNVEI

>member
-1 MSPVRNERVLS
+1 LPLVRNERVLS
-12 SRKTSIACIAL
+12 SRRVSIAL
-23 VLGAVASGS
+23 VIALGAVALRS
-32 FAQTAQHVRP
+32 FAQTAEHVRP

-53 PTQGLGSRSQV
+53 PTQGLGTRHQV
-64 KVVVRVTVTTDGT
+64 KVVVRVMVATDGT
-77 VADPEIVESG
+77 VVDPEIVESG

-131 AAASLDAGV
+131 AAGSLDGGV
-140 TGLPA
+140 AAPPVA
-145 IAVAGDDAGVPAAFA
+145 IAEDAGVPAAVVSSLD
-160 GSMDAGTAAPVPEVN
+160 GGIAAPVPDVT
-175 QVPAPEGPEAPAAQ
+175 QPPASEGSEAAPAE
-189 ESIRGR
+189 ESVRGR

-210 RHVPTRGAADFQIE
+210 RHVPTRGTSDFQIE

-245 ILLTNE
+245 VLLTNE

-271 DIEFSVDGVPINESG
+271 DVEFSVDGVPINESG

-328 YHLGLTERGLLAKVS
+328 FHLGLTERGLLAKVS
-343 DGSYGTRRALLA
+343 DGSYGTRRALIA

-361 TTGTFAAVQ
+361 STGTFAAAQ

-376 YGKNRD
+376 YGQNRD
-382 GHSASAIAQYEAR
+382 GHSASAMAQYEAR

-404 AQGYTASFHTAGVL
+404 AQAYTASFHTAGVL
-418 RQDDFAAGRIG
+418 REDDFAAGRVG
-429 FYDTYDFLQGEDASR
+429 FYDTYDFLQGEDAAR

-455 ERITFTNQVFAI
+455 DRIAFTNQVFAI

-478 GFLLDVQQPDQRP
+478 GFLLDVQEPDQRA
-491 HSQRGDLIDLQVA
+491 HAQRGDLIDLQVK

-518 EWFDLQQQIELG
+518 EWLDLQQQIELG
-530 YFARHDITSGFEQ
+530 YFARHDIASGFQQ

-549 KAPYLTEANLDSN
+549 RAPYLTEANLDSN

-583 GGLRADLFTYNV
+583 GGFRADLFTYNV

-603 VENPSQT
+603 VEHPSPT
-610 NPQPDVSCKTQEG
+610 SPEPDVSCKTQEG
-623 TLGAHREANQSAS
+623 TLGAHREPNQSAS
-636 TASSTAMPRASVIV
+636 TASSTTMPRASVIV
-650 GPWAGVSFSASHGR
+650 GPWAGVSLSASYGR

-683 SVTATEAGLTFEGP
+683 SVTATEAGMTFEGT

-703 VAFGTA
+703 MAFGTA
-709 IFRTRVDQDLIFS
+709 IFRTHVDQDLIFS
-722 QTVGRNTLAGGTTR
+722 QTAGRNTLAGGTTR

-757 YVHATFDDTHLLIP
+757 YVHATLDDTGLLIP

-780 DGAVFTELPW
+780 DGAVFTDLPW

-800 RVTFAT
+800 RITLAT

-819 ARSDRIF
+819 TRSDRIF
-826 TIDTNLEV
+826 TIDTNVEI

>member
-1 MSPVRNERVLS
+1 MPLVRNERVLS
-12 SRKTSIACIAL
+12 SRRVSIAL
-23 VLGAVASGS
+23 VIALGAVALRS
-32 FAQTAQHVRP
+32 FAQTAEHVRP

-53 PTQGLGSRSQV
+53 PTQGLGTRHQV
-64 KVVVRVTVTTDGT
+64 KVVVRVMVATDGT
-77 VADPEIVESG
+77 VVDPEIVESG
-87 GPAFDAAVLDAVRRW
+87 GPAFDTAVLDAVRRW

-131 AAASLDAGV
+131 AAGSLDGGV
-140 TGLPA
+140 AAPPVA
-145 IAVAGDDAGVPAAFA
+145 IAEDAGVPAAVVSSLD
-160 GSMDAGTAAPVPEVN
+160 GGIAAPVPDVT
-175 QVPAPEGPEAPAAQ
+175 QPPASEGSEASPAE
-189 ESIRGR
+189 ESVRGR

-210 RHVPTRGAADFQIE
+210 RHVPTRGTSDFQIE

-245 ILLTNE
+245 VLLTNE

-271 DIEFSVDGVPINESG
+271 DVEFSVDGVPINESG

-328 YHLGLTERGLLAKVS
+328 FHLGLTERGLLAKVS
-343 DGSYGTRRALLA
+343 DGSYGTRRALIA

-361 TTGTFAAVQ
+361 STGTFAAAQ

-376 YGKNRD
+376 YGQNRD
-382 GHSASAIAQYEAR
+382 GHSASAMAQYEAR

-404 AQGYTASFHTAGVL
+404 AQAYTASFHTAGVL
-418 RQDDFAAGRIG
+418 REDDFAAGRVG
-429 FYDTYDFLQGEDASR
+429 FYDTYDFLQGEDAAR

-455 ERITFTNQVFAI
+455 DRIAFTNQVFAI

-478 GFLLDVQQPDQRP
+478 GFLLDVQEPDQRA
-491 HSQRGDLIDLQVA
+491 HAQRGDLIDLQVK

-518 EWFDLQQQIELG
+518 EWLDLQQQIELG
-530 YFARHDITSGFEQ
+530 YFARHDIASGFQQ

-549 KAPYLTEANLDSN
+549 RAPYLTEANLDSN

-583 GGLRADLFTYNV
+583 GGFRADLFTYNV

-603 VENPSQT
+603 VEHPSPT
-610 NPQPDVSCKTQEG
+610 SPEPDVSCKTQEG
-623 TLGAHREANQSAS
+623 TLGAHREPNQSAS
-636 TASSTAMPRASVIV
+636 TASSTTMPRASVIV
-650 GPWAGVSFSASHGR
+650 GPWAGVSLSASYGR

-683 SVTATEAGLTFEGP
+683 SVTATEAGMTFEGT

-703 VAFGTA
+703 MAFGTA
-709 IFRTRVDQDLIFS
+709 IFRTHVDQDLIFS
-722 QTVGRNTLAGGTTR
+722 QTAGRNTLAGGTTR

-757 YVHATFDDTHLLIP
+757 YVHATLDDTGLLIP

-780 DGAVFTELPW
+780 DGAVFTDLPW

-800 RVTFAT
+800 RITLAT

-819 ARSDRIF
+819 TRSDRIF
-826 TIDTNLEV
+826 TIDTNVEI

>member
-1 MSPVRNERVLS
+1 MPLVRNERVLS
-12 SRKTSIACIAL
+12 SRRVSIAL
-23 VLGAVASGS
+23 VIALGAVALRS
-32 FAQTAQHVRP
+32 FAQTAEHVRP

-53 PTQGLGSRSQV
+53 PTQGLGTRHQV
-64 KVVVRVTVTTDGT
+64 KVVVRVTVATDGT
-77 VADPEIVESG
+77 VVDPEIVESG

-131 AAASLDAGV
+131 AAGSLDGGV
-140 TGLPA
+140 AAPPVA
-145 IAVAGDDAGVPAAFA
+145 IAEDAGVPAAVVSSLD
-160 GSMDAGTAAPVPEVN
+160 GGIAAPVPDVT
-175 QVPAPEGPEAPAAQ
+175 QPPASEGSEASPAE
-189 ESIRGR
+189 ESVRGR

-210 RHVPTRGAADFQIE
+210 RHVPTRGTSDFQIE

-245 ILLTNE
+245 VLLTNE

-271 DIEFSVDGVPINESG
+271 DVEFSVDGVPINESG

-328 YHLGLTERGLLAKVS
+328 FHLGLTERGLLAKVS
-343 DGSYGTRRALLA
+343 DGSYGTRRALIA

-361 TTGTFAAVQ
+361 STGTFAAAQ

-376 YGKNRD
+376 YGQNRD
-382 GHSASAIAQYEAR
+382 GHSASAMAQYEAR

-404 AQGYTASFHTAGVL
+404 AQAYTASFHTAGVL
-418 RQDDFAAGRIG
+418 REDDFAAGRVG
-429 FYDTYDFLQGEDASR
+429 FYDTYDFLQGEDAAR

-455 ERITFTNQVFAI
+455 DRIAFTNQVFAI

-478 GFLLDVQQPDQRP
+478 GFLLDVQEPDQRA
-491 HSQRGDLIDLQVA
+491 HAQRGDLIDLQVK

-518 EWFDLQQQIELG
+518 EWLDLQQQIELG
-530 YFARHDITSGFEQ
+530 YFARHDIASGFQQ

-549 KAPYLTEANLDSN
+549 RAPYLTEANLDSN

-583 GGLRADLFTYNV
+583 GGFRADLFTYNV

-603 VENPSQT
+603 VEHPSPT
-610 NPQPDVSCKTQEG
+610 SPEPDVSCKTQEG
-623 TLGAHREANQSAS
+623 TLGAHREPNQSAS
-636 TASSTAMPRASVIV
+636 TASSTTMPRASVIV
-650 GPWAGVSFSASHGR
+650 GPWAGVSLSASYGR

-683 SVTATEAGLTFEGP
+683 SVTATEAGMTFEGT

-703 VAFGTA
+703 MAFGTA
-709 IFRTRVDQDLIFS
+709 IFRTHVDQDLIFS
-722 QTVGRNTLAGGTTR
+722 QTAGRNTLAGGTTR

-757 YVHATFDDTHLLIP
+757 YVHATLDDTGLLIP

-780 DGAVFTELPW
+780 DGAVFTDLPW

-800 RVTFAT
+800 RITLAT

-819 ARSDRIF
+819 TRSDRIF
-826 TIDTNLEV
+826 TIDTNVEI

>member
-1 MSPVRNERVLS
+1 MPLVRNERVLS
-12 SRKTSIACIAL
+12 SRRVSIAL
-23 VLGAVASGS
+23 VIALGAVALRS
-32 FAQTAQHVRP
+32 FAQTAEHVRP

-64 KVVVRVTVTTDGT
+64 KVVVRVTVATDGT
-77 VADPEIVESG
+77 VVDPEIVESG

-131 AAASLDAGV
+131 AAGSLDGGV
-140 TGLPA
+140 AAPPVA
-145 IAVAGDDAGVPAAFA
+145 IAEDAGVPAAVVSSVD
-160 GSMDAGTAAPVPEVN
+160 GGIAAPVPDVT
-175 QVPAPEGPEAPAAQ
+175 QRPASEGSEAAPAE
-189 ESIRGR
+189 ESVRGR

-204 VTAATR
+204 VTAATH
-210 RHVPTRGAADFQIE
+210 RHVPTRGTSDFQIE

-245 ILLTNE
+245 VLLTNE

-271 DIEFSVDGVPINESG
+271 DVEFSVDGVPVNESG

-328 YHLGLTERGLLAKVS
+328 YHLGLSERGLLAKVS
-343 DGSYGTRRALLA
+343 DGRYGTRRALIA

-361 TTGTFAAVQ
+361 SAGTFAAAQ

-376 YGKNRD
+376 YGQNRD
-382 GHSASAIAQYEAR
+382 GHSASAMAQHEAR

-404 AQGYTASFHTAGVL
+404 AQAYTASFHTAGVL
-418 RQDDFAAGRIG
+418 REDDFAAGRVG
-429 FYDTYDFLQGEDASR
+429 FYDTYDFLQGEDAAR

-455 ERITFTNQVFAI
+455 DRIAFTNQVFAI

-478 GFLLDVQQPDQRP
+478 GFLLDVQEPDQRA
-491 HSQRGDLIDLQVA
+491 HAQRGDSIDLQVK

-518 EWFDLQQQIELG
+518 EWLDLQQQIELG
-530 YFARHDITSGFEQ
+530 YFARHDIASGFQQ

-549 KAPYLTEANLDSN
+549 RAPYLTEANLDSN

-583 GGLRADLFTYNV
+583 GGFRADLFTYNV

-603 VENPSQT
+603 VEHPSPT
-610 NPQPDVSCKTQEG
+610 SPEPDVSCKTQEG
-623 TLGAHREANQSAS
+623 TLGAHREPNQSAS
-636 TASSTAMPRASVIV
+636 TASSTTMPRASVIV
-650 GPWAGVSFSASHGR
+650 GPWAGVSFSASYGR

-683 SVTATEAGLTFEGP
+683 SVTATEAGMTFEGT

-703 VAFGTA
+703 MAFGTA
-709 IFRTRVDQDLIFS
+709 IFRTHVDQDLIFS
-722 QTVGRNTLAGGTTR
+722 QTAGRNTLAGGTTR
-736 VGSASAVRISGPVFD
+736 VGSASAVRLSGPVFD
-751 VSVNGT
+751 VSVNGA
-757 YVHATFDDTHLLIP
+757 YVHATLDDTGLLIP

-780 DGAVFTELPW
+780 DGAVFTDLPW

-800 RVTFAT
+800 RITFAT

-819 ARSDRIF
+819 TRSDRIF

-885 LLFTITTNFGG
+885 LLFTITTNFEG

>member
-1 MSPVRNERVLS
+1 MPLVRNERVLS
-12 SRKTSIACIAL
+12 SRRVSIAL
-23 VLGAVASGS
+23 VIALGAVALRS
-32 FAQTAQHVRP
+32 FAQTAEHVRP

-53 PTQGLGSRSQV
+53 PTQGLGTRHQV

-131 AAASLDAGV
+131 AAGSLDGGV
-140 TGLPA
+140 AAPP
-145 IAVAGDDAGVPAAFA
+145 VATAEDAGVPAAVVSSLD
-160 GSMDAGTAAPVPEVN
+160 GGIAAPVPDVT
-175 QVPAPEGPEAPAAQ
+175 QPPASEGSEAAPAE
-189 ESIRGR
+189 ESVRGR

-210 RHVPTRGAADFQIE
+210 RHVPTRGTSDFQIE

-245 ILLTNE
+245 VLLTNE

-271 DIEFSVDGVPINESG
+271 DVEFSVDGVPINESG

-328 YHLGLTERGLLAKVS
+328 FHLGLTERGLLAKVS
-343 DGSYGTRRALLA
+343 DGSYGTRRALIA

-361 TTGTFAAVQ
+361 STGTFAAAQ

-376 YGKNRD
+376 YGQNRD
-382 GHSASAIAQYEAR
+382 GHSASAMAQYEAR

-404 AQGYTASFHTAGVL
+404 AQAYTASFHTAGVL
-418 RQDDFAAGRIG
+418 REDDFAAGRVG
-429 FYDTYDFLQGEDASR
+429 FYDTYDFLQGEDAAR

-455 ERITFTNQVFAI
+455 DRIAFTNQVFAI

-478 GFLLDVQQPDQRP
+478 GFLLDVQEPDQRA
-491 HSQRGDLIDLQVA
+491 HAQRGDLIDLQVK

-518 EWFDLQQQIELG
+518 EWLDLQQQIELG
-530 YFARHDITSGFEQ
+530 YFARHDIASGFQQ

-549 KAPYLTEANLDSN
+549 RAPYLTEANLDSN

-583 GGLRADLFTYNV
+583 GGFRADLFTYNV

-603 VENPSQT
+603 VEHPSPT
-610 NPQPDVSCKTQEG
+610 SPEPDVSCKTQEG
-623 TLGAHREANQSAS
+623 TLGAHREPNQSAS
-636 TASSTAMPRASVIV
+636 TASSTTMPRASVIV
-650 GPWAGVSFSASHGR
+650 GPWAGVSLSASYGR

-683 SVTATEAGLTFEGP
+683 SVTATEAGMTFEGT

-703 VAFGTA
+703 MAFGTA
-709 IFRTRVDQDLIFS
+709 IFRTHVDQDLIFS
-722 QTVGRNTLAGGTTR
+722 QTAGRNTLAGGTTR

-757 YVHATFDDTHLLIP
+757 YVHATLDDTGLLIP

-780 DGAVFTELPW
+780 DGAVFTDLPW

-800 RVTFAT
+800 RITLAT

-819 ARSDRIF
+819 TRSDRIF
-826 TIDTNLEV
+826 TIDTNVEI

>member
-1 MSPVRNERVLS
+1 LSLVRNERVLH
-12 SRKTSIACIAL
+12 SRKISIAL
-23 VLGAVASGS
+23 VLALGAVASRS
-32 FAQTAQHVRP
+32 LAQTAQHVRP

-53 PTQGLGSRSQV
+53 PPQGLGSRSQV
-64 KVVVRVTVTTDGT
+64 KVVVRVTVTTDGS
-77 VADPEIVESG
+77 VVNPEIAESG
-87 GPAFDAAVLDAVRRW
+87 GPEFDAAVLDAVRRW
-102 KFRPALRGDVPV
+102 KFRPALRGEVPV

-126 PAAAG
+126 PAVAVSAGSIDGGVAAPPTPI
-131 AAASLDAGV
+131 AAPAEDAGV
-140 TGLPA
+140 SA
-145 IAVAGDDAGVPAAFA
+145 AVVGGADAGI
-160 GSMDAGTAAPVPEVN
+160 TTPVP
-175 QVPAPEGPEAPAAQ
+175 PPEASEAPAAE

-195 ADGGEEVIE
+195 ADGGEETIE
-204 VTAATR
+204 VTAATH

-271 DIEFSVDGVPINESG
+271 DIEFSVDGAPINESG

-328 YHLGLTERGLLAKVS
+328 YHLGLSERGLLAKVS

-361 TTGTFAAVQ
+361 STGTFAAAQ

-404 AQGYTASFHTAGVL
+404 AQAYTASFHTAGVL
-418 RQDDFAAGRIG
+418 RQDDFAAGRVG
-429 FYDTYDFLQGEDASR
+429 FYDTYDFLQGEDAAR

-478 GFLLDVQQPDQRP
+478 GFLLDVQEPDQRP
-491 HSQRGDLIDLQVA
+491 HAQRGDLIDLQVA
-504 ETTLGARGSARLSG
+504 ETTLGARGSARMSA

-530 YFARHDITSGFEQ
+530 YFARHDIASGFEQ

-572 NLRFLPWLALR
+572 NLRVLPWLALR

-603 VENPSQT
+603 VETPSPT
-610 NPQPDVSCKTQEG
+610 NPQPDVSCKTQQG

-636 TASSTAMPRASVIV
+636 TASSTTMPRASVIV
-650 GPWAGVSFSASHGR
+650 GPWAGVSFSASYGR

-683 SVTATEAGLTFEGP
+683 SVTAAEAGVTYEGP

-709 IFRTRVDQDLIFS
+709 IFRTHVDQDLIFS

-736 VGSASAVRISGPVFD
+736 IGSASAVRISGPAFD

-757 YVHATFDDTHLLIP
+757 YVHATFDDNHLLIP

-780 DGAVFTELPW
+780 DGAVFTDLPW

-819 ARSDRIF
+819 TRSDRIF

>member
-1 MSPVRNERVLS
+1 MSLVRNERVLS
-12 SRKTSIACIAL
+12 SRRVSIAL
-23 VLGAVASGS
+23 VTALGAVALRS
-32 FAQTAQHVRP
+32 FGQTAEHVRP

-64 KVVVRVTVTTDGT
+64 KVVVRVMVATDGT
-77 VADPEIVESG
+77 LVDPEIVESG

-131 AAASLDAGV
+131 AAGSLDGGV
-140 TGLPA
+140 AAPPVA
-145 IAVAGDDAGVPAAFA
+145 IAEDAGVPATVVSSVD
-160 GSMDAGTAAPVPEVN
+160 GGIAAPVPDVT
-175 QVPAPEGPEAPAAQ
+175 QPPASEGSEAAPAE
-189 ESIRGR
+189 ESVRGR

-204 VTAATR
+204 VTAATH
-210 RHVPTRGAADFQIE
+210 RHVPTRGTSDFQIE

-245 ILLTNE
+245 VLLTNE

-271 DIEFSVDGVPINESG
+271 DVEFSVDGVPINESG

-328 YHLGLTERGLLAKVS
+328 YHLGLSERGLLAKVS
-343 DGSYGTRRALLA
+343 DGRYGTRRALIA

-361 TTGTFAAVQ
+361 SAGTFAAAQ

-376 YGKNRD
+376 YGQNRD
-382 GHSASAIAQYEAR
+382 GHSASAMAQYEAR

-404 AQGYTASFHTAGVL
+404 AQAYTASFHTAGVL
-418 RQDDFAAGRIG
+418 REDDFAAGRVG
-429 FYDTYDFLQGEDASR
+429 FYDTYDFLQGEDAAR
-444 YSIAAAVESRT
+444 YSIAATVESRT
-455 ERITFTNQVFAI
+455 DRIAFTNQVFAI

-478 GFLLDVQQPDQRP
+478 GFLLDVQEPDQRA
-491 HSQRGDLIDLQVA
+491 HAQRGDLIDLQVK

-518 EWFDLQQQIELG
+518 EWLDLQQQIELG
-530 YFARHDITSGFEQ
+530 YFARHDIASGFQQ

-549 KAPYLTEANLDSN
+549 RAPYLTEANLDSN

-583 GGLRADLFTYNV
+583 GGFRADLFTYNV

-603 VENPSQT
+603 VEHPS
-610 NPQPDVSCKTQEG
+610 PASPEPDVSCKTEEG
-623 TLGAHREANQSAS
+623 TLGVHREPNQSAS
-636 TASSTAMPRASVIV
+636 TASSTTMPRASVIV
-650 GPWAGVSFSASHGR
+650 GPWAGVSFSASYGR

-683 SVTATEAGLTFEGP
+683 SVTATEAGMTFEGT

-703 VAFGTA
+703 MAFGTA
-709 IFRTRVDQDLIFS
+709 IFRTHVDQDLIFS
-722 QTVGRNTLAGGTTR
+722 QTAGRNTLAGGTTR

-757 YVHATFDDTHLLIP
+757 YVHATVDDTGLLIP

-780 DGAVFTELPW
+780 DGAVFTDLPW

-800 RVTFAT
+800 RITFAT

-819 ARSDRIF
+819 TRSDRIF

>member
-1 MSPVRNERVLS
+1 MPLVRNERVLS
-12 SRKTSIACIAL
+12 SRRVSIAL
-23 VLGAVASGS
+23 VIALGAVALRS
-32 FAQTAQHVRP
+32 FAQTAEHVRP

-53 PTQGLGSRSQV
+53 PTQGLGTRHQV
-64 KVVVRVTVTTDGT
+64 KVVVRVMVATDGT
-77 VADPEIVESG
+77 VVDPEIVESG

-131 AAASLDAGV
+131 AAGSLDGGV
-140 TGLPA
+140 AAPPVA
-145 IAVAGDDAGVPAAFA
+145 IAEDAGVPAAVVSSLD
-160 GSMDAGTAAPVPEVN
+160 GGIAAPVPDVT
-175 QVPAPEGPEAPAAQ
+175 QPPASEGSEAAPAE
-189 ESIRGR
+189 ESVRGR

-210 RHVPTRGAADFQIE
+210 RHVPTRGTSDFQIE

-245 ILLTNE
+245 VLLTNE

-271 DIEFSVDGVPINESG
+271 DVEFSVDGVPINESG

-328 YHLGLTERGLLAKVS
+328 FHLGLTERGLLAKVS
-343 DGSYGTRRALLA
+343 DGSYGTRRALIA

-361 TTGTFAAVQ
+361 STGTFAAAQ

-376 YGKNRD
+376 YGQNRD
-382 GHSASAIAQYEAR
+382 GHSASAMAQYEAR

-404 AQGYTASFHTAGVL
+404 AQAYTASFHTAGVL
-418 RQDDFAAGRIG
+418 REDDFAAGRVG
-429 FYDTYDFLQGEDASR
+429 FYDTYDFLQGEDAAR

-455 ERITFTNQVFAI
+455 DHIAFTNQVFAI

-478 GFLLDVQQPDQRP
+478 GFLLDVQEPDQRA
-491 HSQRGDLIDLQVA
+491 HAQRGDLIDLQVK

-518 EWFDLQQQIELG
+518 EWLDLQQQIELG
-530 YFARHDITSGFEQ
+530 YFARHDIASGFQQ

-549 KAPYLTEANLDSN
+549 RAPYLTEANLDSN

-583 GGLRADLFTYNV
+583 GGFRADLFTYNV

-603 VENPSQT
+603 VEHPS
-610 NPQPDVSCKTQEG
+610 PASPEPDVSCKSQEG
-623 TLGAHREANQSAS
+623 TLGAHREPNQSAS
-636 TASSTAMPRASVIV
+636 TASSTTMPRASVIV
-650 GPWAGVSFSASHGR
+650 GPWAGVSLSASYGR

-683 SVTATEAGLTFEGP
+683 SVTATEAGMTFEGT

-703 VAFGTA
+703 MAFGTA
-709 IFRTRVDQDLIFS
+709 IFRTHVDQDLIFS
-722 QTVGRNTLAGGTTR
+722 QTAGRNTLAGGTTR

-757 YVHATFDDTHLLIP
+757 YVHATLDDTGLLIP

-780 DGAVFTELPW
+780 DGAVFTDLPW

-800 RVTFAT
+800 RITLAT

-819 ARSDRIF
+819 TRSDRIF
-826 TIDTNLEV
+826 TIDTNVEI

-885 LLFTITTNFGG
+885 LLFTITTNFEG

>member
-1 MSPVRNERVLS
+1 MPLVRNERVLS
-12 SRKTSIACIAL
+12 SRRVSIAL
-23 VLGAVASGS
+23 VIALGAVALRS
-32 FAQTAQHVRP
+32 FAQTAEHVRP

-53 PTQGLGSRSQV
+53 PTQGLGTRHQV
-64 KVVVRVTVTTDGT
+64 KVVVRVMVATDGT
-77 VADPEIVESG
+77 VVDPEIVESG

-131 AAASLDAGV
+131 AAGSLDGGV
-140 TGLPA
+140 AAPPVA
-145 IAVAGDDAGVPAAFA
+145 IAGDAGVPAAVVSSLDGGIA
-160 GSMDAGTAAPVPEVN
+160 ALVPDVTQPPASEGSEAAPAE
-175 QVPAPEGPEAPAAQ
+175 
-189 ESIRGR
+189 ESVRGR

-210 RHVPTRGAADFQIE
+210 RHVPTRGTSDFQIE

-245 ILLTNE
+245 VLLTNE

-271 DIEFSVDGVPINESG
+271 DVEFSVDGVPINESG

-328 YHLGLTERGLLAKVS
+328 FHLGLTERGLLAKVS
-343 DGSYGTRRALLA
+343 DGSYGTRRALIA

-361 TTGTFAAVQ
+361 STGTFAAAQ

-376 YGKNRD
+376 YGQNRD
-382 GHSASAIAQYEAR
+382 GHSASAMAQYEAR

-404 AQGYTASFHTAGVL
+404 AQAYTASFHTAGVL
-418 RQDDFAAGRIG
+418 REDDFAAGRVG
-429 FYDTYDFLQGEDASR
+429 FYDTYDFLQGEDAAR

-455 ERITFTNQVFAI
+455 DHIAFTNQVFAI

-478 GFLLDVQQPDQRP
+478 GFLLDVQEPDQRA
-491 HSQRGDLIDLQVA
+491 HAQRGDLIDLQVK

-518 EWFDLQQQIELG
+518 EWLDLQQQIELG
-530 YFARHDITSGFEQ
+530 YFARHDIASGFQQ

-549 KAPYLTEANLDSN
+549 RAPYLTEANLDSN

-583 GGLRADLFTYNV
+583 GGFRADLFTYNV

-603 VENPSQT
+603 VEHPSPT
-610 NPQPDVSCKTQEG
+610 SPEPDVSCKTQEG
-623 TLGAHREANQSAS
+623 TLGAHREPNQSAS
-636 TASSTAMPRASVIV
+636 TASSTTMPRASVIV
-650 GPWAGVSFSASHGR
+650 GPWAGVSLSASYGR

-683 SVTATEAGLTFEGP
+683 SVTATEAGMTFEGT

-703 VAFGTA
+703 MAFGTA
-709 IFRTRVDQDLIFS
+709 IFRTHVDQDLIFS
-722 QTVGRNTLAGGTTR
+722 QTAGRNTLAGGTTR

-757 YVHATFDDTHLLIP
+757 YVHATLDDTGLLIP

-780 DGAVFTELPW
+780 DGAVFTDLPW

-800 RVTFAT
+800 RITLAT

-819 ARSDRIF
+819 TRSDRIF
-826 TIDTNLEV
+826 TIDTNVEI

>member
-1 MSPVRNERVLS
+1 LPLVRNERVLS
-12 SRKTSIACIAL
+12 SRRVSIAL
-23 VLGAVASGS
+23 VIALGAVALRS
-32 FAQTAQHVRP
+32 FAQTAEHVRP

-53 PTQGLGSRSQV
+53 PTQGLGTRHQV
-64 KVVVRVTVTTDGT
+64 KVVVRVTVATDGT
-77 VADPEIVESG
+77 VVDPEIVESG

-131 AAASLDAGV
+131 AAGSLDGGV
-140 TGLPA
+140 AAPPVA
-145 IAVAGDDAGVPAAFA
+145 IAEDAGVPAAVVSSLDGGIA
-160 GSMDAGTAAPVPEVN
+160 ALVPDVTQPPASEGSEAAPAE
-175 QVPAPEGPEAPAAQ
+175 
-189 ESIRGR
+189 ESVRGR

-210 RHVPTRGAADFQIE
+210 RHVPTRGTSDFQIE

-245 ILLTNE
+245 VLLTNE

-271 DIEFSVDGVPINESG
+271 DVEFSVDGVPINESG

-328 YHLGLTERGLLAKVS
+328 FHLGLTERGLLAKVS
-343 DGSYGTRRALLA
+343 DGSYGTRRALIA

-361 TTGTFAAVQ
+361 STGTFAAAQ

-376 YGKNRD
+376 YGQNRD
-382 GHSASAIAQYEAR
+382 GHSASAMAQYEAR

-404 AQGYTASFHTAGVL
+404 AQAYTASFHTAGVL
-418 RQDDFAAGRIG
+418 REDDFAAGRVG
-429 FYDTYDFLQGEDASR
+429 FYDTYDFLQGEDAAR

-455 ERITFTNQVFAI
+455 DRIAFTNQVFAI

-478 GFLLDVQQPDQRP
+478 GFLLDVQEPDQRA
-491 HSQRGDLIDLQVA
+491 HAQRGDLIDLQVK

-518 EWFDLQQQIELG
+518 EWLDLQQQIELG
-530 YFARHDITSGFEQ
+530 YFARHDIASGFQQ

-549 KAPYLTEANLDSN
+549 RAPYLTEANLDSN

-583 GGLRADLFTYNV
+583 GGFRADLFTYNV

-603 VENPSQT
+603 VEHPSPT
-610 NPQPDVSCKTQEG
+610 SPEPDVSCKTQEG
-623 TLGAHREANQSAS
+623 TLGAHREPNQSAS
-636 TASSTAMPRASVIV
+636 TASSTTMPRASVIV
-650 GPWAGVSFSASHGR
+650 GPWAGVSLSASYGR

-683 SVTATEAGLTFEGP
+683 SVTATEAGMTFEGT

-703 VAFGTA
+703 MAFGTA
-709 IFRTRVDQDLIFS
+709 IFRTHVDQDLIFS
-722 QTVGRNTLAGGTTR
+722 QTAGRNTLAGGTTR

-757 YVHATFDDTHLLIP
+757 YVHATLDDTGLLIP

-780 DGAVFTELPW
+780 DGAVFTDLPW

-800 RVTFAT
+800 RITLAT

-819 ARSDRIF
+819 TRSDRIF
-826 TIDTNLEV
+826 TIDTNVEI